1 MISSDSS
8 TLAGRGAAGIIC
20 RDSLRILP
28 LEYSLRMRAP
38 TPHGV
43 PISSEATAGLS
54 VHLQTL
60 H

>member
-54 VHLQTL
+54 VHL
-60 H
+60 